1 MLQVKT
7 SVELS
12 GKREVCSFRRNST
25 RMALAW
31 SAELEQLLAQ
41 AISELYPAASWERRE
56 AGWTVGKCNVCQ
68 AVNEQFHGNIVTLL
82 LTAIGAEFLST
93 SSKSTESSSSSSFPA
108 PAPALTPSPSPSSA
122 GVTIHLLV
130 VPMLA

>member
-25 RMALAW
+25 RMALPW

-41 AISELYPAASWERRE
+41 AISELYPVGSWEGRGE
-56 AGWTVGKCNVCQ
+56 VDAGRTVGKCNVCQ

-82 LTAIGAEFLST
+82 LTAIGAEFLG
-93 SSKSTESSSSSSFPA
+93 SSSSSSSPA
-108 PAPALTPSPSPSSA
+108 SAPTSAPTPSPSPA

>member
-25 RMALAW
+25 RMALQW

-41 AISELYPAASWERRE
+41 AISELYPVGSWERRGE
-56 AGWTVGKCNVCQ
+56 VDAGRTVGKCNVCQ

-82 LTAIGAEFLST
+82 LTAIGAEFLS
-93 SSKSTESSSSSSFPA
+93 SSSSSSSSPASA
-108 PAPALTPSPSPSSA
+108 PAPSPSPSPA

>member
-25 RMALAW
+25 RMALQW

-41 AISELYPAASWERRE
+41 AISELYSAASWERRGE
-56 AGWTVGKCNVCQ
+56 VDAGRTVGKCNVCQ

-82 LTAIGAEFLST
+82 LTAIGAEFLS
-93 SSKSTESSSSSSFPA
+93 SSSSSSTPA
-108 PAPALTPSPSPSSA
+108 SAPTSTPSPSPSPA